1 MGSVRRNI
9 IANYAGGLWSALMSF
24 AFVPLQVRY
33 IGIEGYGL
41 VGIYASMQVWF
52 ALLDMGIAPA
62 VSREMARFG
71 AGAHSARSIREL
83 FNSLELVYVCLAA
96 LLAAVVVA
104 GSSWIAAHWLNA
116 QSLPVA
122 TVAETVGLIGCVAAL
137 RWIGAFYRGVL
148 IGLQRQV
155 WLSTFNSLFATL
167 RGAAVV
173 LVLAFISPTVQA
185 FFIFQG
191 LVGLLEISAL
201 AIIGTRRNLP
211 RVPEAARFSPAAVR
225 QVWRFAGGMAIITII
240 SILLTQVD
248 KLVLS
253 KFLPLSQFGYYM
265 LAYTAASVLH
275 LMTTPVGNAA
285 YPRLTELVT
294 ARDTTQLAATYH
306 GLSQTLTLVLVPIT
320 VVMALFP
327 QHVLLLWTHDPVIT
341 AAAAPLFSMLL
352 VGNMLNGLYFVP
364 YNLQL
369 ANGWTRFSI
378 QVNLIALVVLVP
390 VIYFGVRKVGPV
402 AAAAAWVALNASYIF
417 VALPI
422 MHRHL
427 LPGEQWRWYR
437 EDVLGP
443 AAAIVVAV
451 LGVRWLT
458 GPADPAAPFAM
469 IATLGLAA
477 AAAFAAAA
485 LTIPRARFELRTRLG
500 AKS

>member
-24 AFVPLQVRY
+24 AFVPLQVHY

-71 AGAHSARSIREL
+71 AGAHTARSIREL
-83 FNSLELVYVCLAA
+83 FNSLELVYICLAG
-96 LLAAVVVA
+96 LLAAIVA
-104 GSSWIAAHWLNA
+104 GGSSWIAGHWLNA
-116 QSLPVA
+116 QSLPLA
-122 TVAETVGLIGCVAAL
+122 TVAQTIALIGCVAAL

-155 WLSTFNSLFATL
+155 WLSTFNSVFATL
-167 RGAAVV
+167 RGGAVV
-173 LVLAFISPTVQA
+173 LVLAWISPTVQA
-185 FFIFQG
+185 FFLFQG
-191 LVGLLEISAL
+191 IVGLVEISAL
-201 AIIGTRRNLP
+201 AIVGTRRNLP
-211 RVPEAARFSPAAVR
+211 QVPEAARFSWPAVR
-225 QVWRFAGGMAIITII
+225 QVWRFAGGMALITVI

-253 KFLPLSQFGYYM
+253 KLLSLSQFGYYM

-294 ARDTTQLAATYH
+294 AGDSIQLAATYH
-306 GLSQTLTLVLVPIT
+306 GLSQTITLVLVPIT

-341 AAAAPLFSMLL
+341 AAAAPVFSMLL
-352 VGNMLNGLYFVP
+352 IGNMLNGLYFVP

-369 ANGWTRFSI
+369 AHGWTRFSI
-378 QVNLIALVVLVP
+378 QVNLVALAILVP
-390 VIYFGVRKVGPV
+390 VIYFGVRKVGPL

-422 MHRHL
+422 MHRRL
-427 LPGEQWRWYR
+427 LPGEKWRWYR
-437 EDVLGP
+437 QDVLGP
-443 AAAIVVAV
+443 AAAIVAAV
-451 LGVRWLT
+451 ILVRLLS
-458 GPADPAAPFAM
+458 GPADPGAPFTM
-469 IATLGLAA
+469 VATLGLAA
-477 AAAFAAAA
+477 VVAFAAAA
-485 LTIPRARFELRTRLG
+485 LTIPRARLELWARLG
-500 AKS
+500 AK